1 MMINSTKKHYN
12 VLNMLNCNNLI
23 YIIFIKIYICKFLSS
38 LSLFVVVKIGRQRFV
53 IHSPQKE
60 LKLEEIIVHLKRVSR
75 HVTCCVQNGYFT
87 NMNKIQTLFKGFFF
101 SLFHSWK
108 PFAVSQT
115 MVFQMTT
122 KSSVLPL
129 HWNFSEDIFYR

>member
-53 IHSPQKE
+53 INSPQKE
-60 LKLEEIIVHLKRVSR
+60 LKLEEIIVYLKRVSR
-75 HVTCCVQNGYFT
+75 HVTRCV
-87 NMNKIQTLFKGFFF
+87 
-101 SLFHSWK
+101 
-108 PFAVSQT
+108 
-115 MVFQMTT
+115 
-122 KSSVLPL
+122 
-129 HWNFSEDIFYR
+129 